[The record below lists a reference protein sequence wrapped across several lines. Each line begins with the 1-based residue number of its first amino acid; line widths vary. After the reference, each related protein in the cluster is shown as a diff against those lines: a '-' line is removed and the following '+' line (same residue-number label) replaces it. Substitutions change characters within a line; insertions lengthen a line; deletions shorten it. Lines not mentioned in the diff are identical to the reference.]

1 MTKGESKL
9 PADTMVRRHARS
21 SANKEARGAIVYSK
35 LYFRASYCESKFRR
49 VGNACKMARN
59 EKRRDR
65 GFDRTLKKGK
75 NLSSQLIQD
84 EAAKHW
90 ESAEAK
96 SETRI
101 PLVTKVGKDIR
112 QVGEGVW
119 RRATNKAREIFEC
132 LLL

>member
-1 MTKGESKL
+1 
-9 PADTMVRRHARS
+9 
-21 SANKEARGAIVYSK
+21 
-35 LYFRASYCESKFRR
+35 
-49 VGNACKMARN
+49 MARN

-65 GFDRTLKKGK
+65 GFERTLKKGK

-101 PLVTKVGKDIR
+101 PLVTNFGKDIR